1 MLLSR
6 AQSRRVGRIVLL
18 LLISMQGAFAMNAG
32 FMFGSATHQ
41 LNATTTEVAPS
52 CHGKNQANPD
62 PGRTLCRAHCL
73 ADAQNLAQAEVPS
86 LAPCLGAAPIL
97 VLQALPAGSRTPP
110 RSWLDA
116 STGDPPIPI
125 RFCSFQI

>member
-6 AQSRRVGRIVLL
+6 AQSRRVSCIVLL
-18 LLISMQGAFAMNAG
+18 LLISMHGAFAMNAG
-32 FMFGSATHQ
+32 FMFGSAAQQHDAA
-41 LNATTTEVAPS
+41 ATEAAPS

-62 PGRTLCRAHCL
+62 PGRAFCHVHCL
-73 ADAQNLAQAEVPS
+73 TDVQNLAQADVP
-86 LAPCLGAAPIL
+86 LLPPCLGTAPIL
-97 VLQALPAGSRTPP
+97 VLQTLPASSRAPL